1 MKKLLSLIYLIDGL
15 YSRRANMMMIFGTAF
30 ITCLLPSCAPQRI
43 TVYCEPQQAAIYI
56 DGQYQG
62 NGIINY
68 SISRKQKYI
77 IVSCTEDGVSFVNR
91 RFFTKGIKSE
101 ISIYLDEYKTY
112 SSDPNTLSTY

>member
-1 MKKLLSLIYLIDGL
+1 MKKLILW
-15 YSRRANMMMIFGTAF
+15 
-30 ITCLLPSCAPQRI
+30 SCAFTTSFLLSFSPQRI
-43 TVYCEPQQAAIYI
+43 TVYCEPHQAAIYI

-68 SISRKQKYI
+68 SIPRKQKYI
-77 IVSCTEDGVSFVNR
+77 IVSCTDDGISFVNR

-112 SSDPNTLSTY
+112 SSDPKTLSTY

>member
-1 MKKLLSLIYLIDGL
+1 MKKLILW
-15 YSRRANMMMIFGTAF
+15 
-30 ITCLLPSCAPQRI
+30 SCAFTTSFFFFFSPQRI
-43 TVYCEPQQAAIYI
+43 TVYCEPHQAAIYI

-68 SISRKQKYI
+68 SIPRKQKYI
-77 IVSCTEDGVSFVNR
+77 IVSCTDDGISFVNR

-112 SSDPNTLSTY
+112 SSDPKTLSTY